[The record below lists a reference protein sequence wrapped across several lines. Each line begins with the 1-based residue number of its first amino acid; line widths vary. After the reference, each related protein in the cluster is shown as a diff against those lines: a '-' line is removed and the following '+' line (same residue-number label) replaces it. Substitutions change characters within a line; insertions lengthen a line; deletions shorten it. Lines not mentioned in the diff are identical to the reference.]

1 MNKITVYVLVFIFTL
16 HLTPAI
22 YVNSSFLE
30 QFMAPSMV
38 GYVYTIA
45 SAITIVCLFIIKQI
59 LEKIG
64 NYRAFLSIILIN
76 ILALLTLAFSPIP
89 WLSVT
94 AFVITFIMTAIAFFN
109 IDIFLENIS
118 TDNNTGSTRGVFL
131 TSLNSAFIVGP
142 LLAGLLLTDHDFWR
156 VYLLGAILLLPV
168 LYILVKHMKNFKDP
182 VYKKPEILKTAMHI
196 WRDKNLHAIFSA
208 GFLMRFFFAWMVIY
222 TPIFLIDHIGFE
234 LSQVNL
240 IIGIG
245 LLPFIL
251 LEAYLGKVADS
262 KYGEKEI
269 LTLGFI
275 ITALGTGMMTFVDN
289 PNLILWMTIL
299 FLTRVGASMI
309 EVMTETYLFKKIDS
323 SNINIL
329 GFYRIVRPLA
339 YVVGPLAASIL
350 LLHIDMKYLFIIL
363 AIIMLYGIRW
373 SLSLRDTR

>member
-1 MNKITVYVLVFIFTL
+1 
-16 HLTPAI
+16 
-22 YVNSSFLE
+22 
-30 QFMAPSMV
+30 MAPSMV